1 MMITVH
7 LSDGRKITKDKDKLH
22 WFTATGC
29 LSMGALPLVEEG
41 FITINLDNVLDM
53 RPAEQD
59 EIEHATIHGW

>member
-7 LSDGRKITKDKDKLH
+7 LSDGRKITKDNSKLH
-22 WFTATGC
+22 FFTGYGC
-29 LSMGALPLVEEG
+29 SQMRALPNVEEG
-41 FITINLDNVLDM
+41 SIAINLDNVLDM